1 MGTFFIFSFFHLI
14 FSLFFTS
21 FLMLLSSGWLLDIWG
36 KSGARE
42 IPFIYLTLLYYA
54 HGLITTYGHD
64 IFVYTYKNYGAFM
77 AGNGLSWLLHL
88 FFFHSYGIIS
98 SLLDY
103 YPNKL
108 WSQYKTHRRDTK
120 SYFSILPNV
129 IANQLLYIVVSYI
142 IFLVFRGRGMRKGP
156 GLNLYMDSNF
166 NIVEDYENA
175 IIFPEFKQMVGMFV
189 LFYIIYDFGFYFFH
203 RLLHHPSLYQTY
215 HKKHHTTFA
224 SIGITGL
231 YCSSLD
237 FVLTQA
243 IPVIIPG
250 LIFDFPIV
258 IAWLGTIV
266 GSLNSI
272 HSHSCYTF
280 PFLPTPLDHD
290 AHHAKFNCWFATGPF
305 DLLFGTTSQQI
316 KKRREERMKME

>member
-1 MGTFFIFSFFHLI
+1 MKMPL
-14 FSLFFTS
+14 FSLS
-21 FLMLLSSGWLLDIWG
+21 LNKWLECLS
-36 KSGARE
+36 
-42 IPFIYLTLLYYA
+42 
-54 HGLITTYGHD
+54 
-64 IFVYTYKNYGAFM
+64 
-77 AGNGLSWLLHL
+77 
-88 FFFHSYGIIS
+88 
-98 SLLDY
+98 
-103 YPNKL
+103 
-108 WSQYKTHRRDTK
+108 
-120 SYFSILPNV
+120 FSILFMILVFIFFIVFFITQIYIKLIIRN
-129 IANQLLYIVVSYI
+129 IIQHLHQLGKILSLHSTPLHFIFI
-142 IFLVFRGRGMRKGP
+142 IF
-156 GLNLYMDSNF
+156 
-166 NIVEDYENA
+166 
-175 IIFPEFKQMVGMFV
+175 
-189 LFYIIYDFGFYFFH
+189 H
-203 RLLHHPSLYQTY
+203 R
-215 HKKHHTTFA
+215 
-224 SIGITGL
+224 ITGL

>member
-1 MGTFFIFSFFHLI
+1 MGPHLLSFL
-14 FSLFFTS
+14 SS

-120 SYFSILPNV
+120 SYFLILPNV
-129 IANQLLYIVVSYI
+129 IANQLLYIVVSYFPRI
-142 IFLVFRGRGMRKGP
+142 SWSR
-156 GLNLYMDSNF
+156 
-166 NIVEDYENA
+166 NA
-175 IIFPEFKQMVGMFV
+175 K
-189 LFYIIYDFGFYFFH
+189 
-203 RLLHHPSLYQTY
+203 RT
-215 HKKHHTTFA
+215 
-224 SIGITGL
+224 
-231 YCSSLD
+231 
-237 FVLTQA
+237 
-243 IPVIIPG
+243 
-250 LIFDFPIV
+250 
-258 IAWLGTIV
+258 W
-266 GSLNSI
+266 
-272 HSHSCYTF
+272 
-280 PFLPTPLDHD
+280 
-290 AHHAKFNCWFATGPF
+290 
-305 DLLFGTTSQQI
+305 I
-316 KKRREERMKME
+316 KL